1 MKRLGALF
9 ATAISAAVLLTGCGG
24 DGDGRPAITV
34 AAASD
39 LRDALAGLKP
49 RLESASG
56 SHITFVFGS
65 SGQLKQQVLA
75 GAKYDLFLSADQA
88 YVGELER
95 AGRVTRS
102 AGYAHGRLALTWREG
117 LAPMDGP
124 EDLTRTDVRRI
135 AIANPDHAP
144 YGRAAQDAL
153 AAAGL
158 EPAVAG
164 RLVLAENVRQAL
176 DYVEGGNADAGLV
189 ALALVIGGAR
199 PYKLVDAS
207 LHRPIVQAGGV
218 VRGGH
223 EEEAG
228 AILDFLISVDGQAAL
243 REYGFEPVDLP

>member
-1 MKRLGALF
+1 MKRLAALL
-9 ATAISAAVLLTGCGG
+9 AIAISAVVLLTGCGG
-24 DGDGRPAITV
+24 DGDGRPGITV

-39 LRDALAGLKP
+39 LRDVLTGLKP

-88 YVGELER
+88 YVAELER

-102 AGYAHGRLALTWREG
+102 IGYAQGRLALTWRDG
-117 LAPMDGP
+117 LAPLDGP
-124 EDLTRTDVRRI
+124 EDLTRADVRRI

-144 YGRAAQDAL
+144 YGRAAQEAL
-153 AAAGL
+153 ATAGL

-164 RLVLAENVRQAL
+164 PLVLAENVRQAL

-189 ALALVIGGAR
+189 ALALVIRGAR
-199 PYKLVDAS
+199 PYEVVDAS

-218 VRGGH
+218 VRDGH

-228 AILDFLISVDGQAAL
+228 AILDLLMSGEGQAAL
-243 REYGFEPVDLP
+243 REYGFEPVAP